1 MVNLASFCKTE
12 VCGRTVLPERS
23 LLKGKKLIEN
33 AKIQMRHFE
42 QFSNNVVMY
51 GCPNKV
57 KYEFSKK
64 NSIHRIS
71 SVFYFDLW
79 TKISSQPN
87 QVNLPSHPKVKATC
101 LSNTNNFII
110 CLMEWN
116 LKYHIANLFKNPATK
131 SFYQIFLKKV
141 ARQSGK
147 CCGNSNHNKL
157 SSFSER
163 QKLLNTHLSCLI
175 LYLDSQFMHKNG
187 RRDHRGGKNFVY
199 NIQI

>member
-71 SVFYFDLW
+71 SVFYFDLR

-87 QVNLPSHPKVKATC
+87 
-101 LSNTNNFII
+101 
-110 CLMEWN
+110 
-116 LKYHIANLFKNPATK
+116 
-131 SFYQIFLKKV
+131 
-141 ARQSGK
+141 
-147 CCGNSNHNKL
+147 
-157 SSFSER
+157 
-163 QKLLNTHLSCLI
+163 
-175 LYLDSQFMHKNG
+175 
-187 RRDHRGGKNFVY
+187 
-199 NIQI
+199 